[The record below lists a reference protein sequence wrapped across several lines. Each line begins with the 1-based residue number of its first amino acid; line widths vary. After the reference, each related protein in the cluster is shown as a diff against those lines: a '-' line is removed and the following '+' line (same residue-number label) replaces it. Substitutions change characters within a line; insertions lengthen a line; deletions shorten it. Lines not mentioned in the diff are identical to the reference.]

1 MKTYKKTQYGIFLS
15 LFLAIIALAV
25 FYAYYFQIGSKPIPL
40 IPAVIVLF
48 IFVLSI
54 LLFYKLTILI
64 DTEKITA
71 TFGIGF
77 IKKSVLIKDI
87 DISSI
92 EKVKMPWYLGI
103 GIRLT
108 AKGWLWNV
116 KVGDSIY
123 FKTKINTFLVGTDD
137 FDTIKNI
144 LRNEN

>member
-25 FYAYYFQIGSKPIPL
+25 FYAYYFHIGSKPIPL